1 MFPATRSDP
10 TSSVANECLVL
21 GPFLSKSFGTTIS
34 PWVVLTDALEP
45 FLVQGIEPGNRDSLL
60 PYLRES
66 QAENVYDIRLEVD
79 LIADKAAAETI
90 CATSAKNLLFSFPQM
105 LAHHSINGCAMHSG
119 DLLGSGTIS
128 GTEPGSQGS
137 MLEQTKN
144 GKETIKIGS
153 QSRTFLDDGDE
164 VVIRG
169 MCGEPGRY
177 VGFGECRG
185 RIEPTSPM

>member
-1 MFPATRSDP
+1 MRFLTEGSNGLRGPNP
-10 TSSVANECLVL
+10 

-45 FLVQGIEPGNRDSLL
+45 FLVQGIEPGNRESLL
-60 PYLRES
+60 PYLREA
-66 QAENVYDIRLEVD
+66 QAKNVYDIQLDVD
-79 LIADKAAAETI
+79 LIAEDSAPETI
-90 CATSAKNLLFSFPQM
+90 CKTSAKNLLFSFPQM
-105 LAHHSINGCAMHSG
+105 LTHHSINGCAMNTG

-144 GKETIKIGS
+144 GKETLKVGS
-153 QSRTFLDDGDE
+153 KLRTFLEDGDE

-177 VGFGECRG
+177 IGFGECRG
-185 RIEPTSPM
+185 RIEPALEI

>member
-1 MFPATRSDP
+1 MRSLSLTILPA
-10 TSSVANECLVL
+10 

-45 FLVQGIEPGNRDSLL
+45 FLAQGLEPGNRDSLL
-60 PYLRES
+60 PYLREGR
-66 QAENVYDIRLEVD
+66 AENVYDIRLEVD
-79 LIADKAAAETI
+79 LVTKDSTAQTI
-90 CATSAKNLLFSFPQM
+90 CKTSGKNLLFSFPQM
-105 LAHHSINGCAMHSG
+105 LAHHTINGCVMTSG

-144 GKETIKIGS
+144 GKETISVGN
-153 QSRTFLDDGDE
+153 QSRTFLEDGDE

-169 MCGEPGRY
+169 MCGEPGRF

-185 RIEPTSPM
+185 CIEPTLKL